1 MLQIAKIYSHMP
13 IPADILAVK
22 RPKNTRVKKSGERYL
37 VIKRTC
43 KRIDGRN
50 VPVELGTIGE
60 IVNGK
65 YVEKRA
71 VPRSKEIEIKD
82 FGEVALNDKCAG
94 NLLQELAN
102 VWDIADAKR
111 LLVIALLRSSYG
123 DMRNRDLDMRY
134 QTSFLSEMYPGVALS
149 ENAVTK
155 FLSEIGAA
163 YSLIVEFMRN
173 RITAFSGGRMVI
185 DGMLK
190 DYNSETSSFSEFSR
204 KAMKKGSKD
213 VSLMYA
219 FDPVSKEPIAV
230 KPYQGNML
238 DSTAI
243 EDFIE
248 EYDIKRALMIFDK
261 GFHNDAFFEK
271 TDSREGLSCLIPLK
285 SNSKLIAR
293 YRLDEPV
300 EKLNGYNKS
309 TVLYKKVKMA
319 NGKWLYAYRDTRSA
333 FEQETG
339 YIERASKK
347 KGGMDTDKYLEKK
360 SRFGLIVFQCKDN
373 LDPLVVYLGYLG
385 RWDIEVMFDMYKNII
400 DRDTV
405 NVQTDYRLY
414 ATELIN
420 FISVIITT
428 RVRRL
433 LGKTLI
439 GDKKKKAA
447 TELYSHKQILTYL
460 SKYKKVR
467 TVEGGKWHPSKRLK
481 YIEELCDALG
491 I

>member
-1 MLQIAKIYSHMP
+1 MP
-13 IPADILAVK
+13 VPSEILAVE
-22 RPKNTRVKKSGERYL
+22 RPKNTRVKKSGEKYL

-43 KRIDGRN
+43 KRVGKRN

-65 YVEKRA
+65 YVEKRS
-71 VPRSKEIEIKD
+71 VPRQKEIEIKD
-82 FGEVALNDKCAG
+82 YGEVALNDKCKG
-94 NLLQELAN
+94 NLLQELAD
-102 VWDIADAKR
+102 VWDISDAKR

-123 DMRNRDLDMRY
+123 DMRNRDLEMRY
-134 QTSFLSEMYPGVALS
+134 QTSFLSEMYPGVSLS
-149 ENAVTK
+149 ENSVSR

-173 RITAFSGGRMVI
+173 RIASFAGGRMVV

-190 DYNSETSSFSEFSR
+190 DYNSHTGSFSEFSR
-204 KAMKKGSKD
+204 KAMKKGSRD

-243 EDFIE
+243 EDFVG
-248 EYDIKRALMIFDK
+248 EYGVSRALMIFDK
-261 GFHNDAFFEK
+261 GFHNDSLFEK
-271 TDSREGLSCLIPLK
+271 TDRMEGLSCVVPLK
-285 SNSKLIAR
+285 ANSRIISR
-293 YRLDEPV
+293 YGMDEPV
-300 EKLNGYNKS
+300 EKLNGFNKS
-309 TVLYKKVKMA
+309 TVLYKKVRMA
-319 NGKWLYAYRDTRSA
+319 NGKYLYAYRDTRSA

-339 YIERASKK
+339 YIERASRKK
-347 KGGMDTDKYLEKK
+347 KGMEPEKYLEMRG
-360 SRFGLIVFQCKDN
+360 RFGLIVFQCKDD
-373 LDPLVVYLGYLG
+373 LDPLTLYLAYLG
-385 RWDIEVMFDMYKNII
+385 RWDIEVMFNLYKNII
-400 DRDTV
+400 DRDTL

-428 RVRRL
+428 RVRRML
-433 LGKTLI
+433 SSTFI
-439 GDKKKKAA
+439 GNKKKKTV
-447 TELYSHKQILTYL
+447 TEMYSHKQVLIYL

-467 TVEGGKWHPSKRLK
+467 TVEAGNWHPTKRLK
-481 YIEELCDALG
+481 YIQELCETIG

>member
-1 MLQIAKIYSHMP
+1 MP
-13 IPADILAVK
+13 IPAEILAVE

-43 KRIDGRN
+43 KRVNGRN

-60 IVNGK
+60 IVRGK

-71 VPRSKEIEIKD
+71 TPRSKETEVKD
-82 FGEVALNDKCAG
+82 FGEVALNDKCTG
-94 NLLQELAN
+94 DLLQELAY
-102 VWDIADAKR
+102 VWDIPDSKR

-123 DMRNRDLDMRY
+123 DMRNRDLEMRY
-134 QTSFLSEMYPGVALS
+134 QTSFLSEMYPGVSLS

-155 FLSEIGAA
+155 FLFDIGAA

-173 RITAFSGGRMVI
+173 RITAFAGGSLVV

-190 DYNSETSSFSEFSR
+190 DYNSETGSFSEFSR
-204 KAMKKGSKD
+204 KAMKKGSRD

-219 FDPVSKEPIAV
+219 FDPLTKEPIAV

-261 GFHNDAFFEK
+261 GFHNESYFEEAEK
-271 TDSREGLSCLIPLK
+271 REGLSCIIPLK

-293 YRLDEPV
+293 YGLDEPV
-300 EKLNGYNKS
+300 ERLNGFSRS
-309 TVLYKKVKMA
+309 TVLYKKVRMA
-319 NGKWLYAYRDTRSA
+319 NGKWLYAFRDTRSA

-339 YIERASKK
+339 YIERASKR
-347 KGGMDTDKYLEKK
+347 KGGMDSEKYLEKK

-373 LDPLVVYLGYLG
+373 LDPLTVYLAYLG

-433 LGKTLI
+433 LSQTKI
-439 GDKKKKAA
+439 GNKKKRPI
-447 TELYSHKQILTYL
+447 TEIYSHKQILTYL

-467 TVEGGKWHPSKRLK
+467 TVEGGKWHPSKRLR

>member
-1 MLQIAKIYSHMP
+1 MFFYYLLLRIMA
-13 IPADILAVK
+13 IPVEILAVE

-43 KRIDGRN
+43 KRLNGRN

-71 VPRSKEIEIKD
+71 VPRSKEIEMKD
-82 FGEVALNDKCAG
+82 YGEVALNDKCTG
-94 NLLQELAN
+94 DLLQELAN

-123 DMRNRDLDMRY
+123 DMRNRDLEMRY
-134 QTSFLSEMYPGVALS
+134 ETSFLSEMYPGVALS

-173 RITAFSGGRMVI
+173 RIAAFAGGKMVV

-190 DYNSETSSFSEFSR
+190 DYNSETSSMSEFSR
-204 KAMKKGSKD
+204 KALKKGSRD

-219 FDPVSKEPIAV
+219 FDPESKEPIAV

-243 EDFIE
+243 EDFID

-261 GFHNDAFFEK
+261 GFHNDALFER
-271 TDSREGLSCLIPLK
+271 TDRRKGFSCIIPLK
-285 SNSKLIAR
+285 SNSRLITR
-293 YRLDEPV
+293 YGLDQPV
-300 EKLNGYNKS
+300 EKLKGYGKS
-309 TVLYKKVKMA
+309 TVLYKKVRMA
-319 NGKWLYAYRDTRSA
+319 NGKWLYAYRDTRAA

-339 YIERASKK
+339 YIERASNK
-347 KGGMDTDKYLEKK
+347 KGGMDATKYLEKK

-373 LDPLVVYLGYLG
+373 LDPLLVYIAYLG

-428 RVRRL
+428 RVRRML
-433 LGKTLI
+433 SQTMI
-439 GDKKKKAA
+439 GDKKKKAL
-447 TELYSHKQILTYL
+447 TERYSHKQILTYL

-467 TVEGGKWHPSKRLK
+467 TVEGGKWHTTKRLK
-481 YIEELCDALG
+481 YIEELCEALG

>member
-1 MLQIAKIYSHMP
+1 MP
-13 IPADILAVK
+13 VPAEILAVE
-22 RPKNTRVKKSGERYL
+22 RPRNTRVKKSGDRYL

-43 KRIDGRN
+43 KRVGGRN

-71 VPRSKEIEIKD
+71 APRSKEVEIKD
-82 FGEVALNDKCAG
+82 YGEVALNDKCAG
-94 NLLQELAN
+94 GMLQELAN
-102 VWDIADAKR
+102 VWDIPDAKR

-123 DMRNRDLDMRY
+123 DMRNRDLEMRY
-134 QTSFLSEMYPGVALS
+134 RTSFLSEMYPGVALS
-149 ENAVTK
+149 ENAVGK
-155 FLSEIGAA
+155 FLSGIGAA

-173 RITAFSGGRMVI
+173 RIAAFSGGKMVV

-190 DYNSETSSFSEFSR
+190 GYNSETSSFSEFSR
-204 KAMKKGSKD
+204 KAMKKGSRD

-219 FDPVSKEPIAV
+219 FDPGTREPIAV

-243 EDFIE
+243 EDFIG
-248 EYDIKRALMIFDK
+248 EYDIRRALMIFDK
-261 GFHNDAFFEK
+261 GFHNDALFER
-271 TDSREGLSCLIPLK
+271 TDKIDGLSCVVPLK
-285 SNSKLIAR
+285 SNSRLIAR
-293 YRLDEPV
+293 YGLDEPV
-300 EKLNGYNKS
+300 EKLKGFGRS
-309 TVLYKKVKMA
+309 TVLYKKAKMA

-347 KGGMDTDKYLEKK
+347 KSGMDSRKYLEKK

-373 LDPLVVYLGYLG
+373 LDPLLVYLAYLG
-385 RWDIEVMFDMYKNII
+385 RWDIEVMFGMYKNII

-420 FISVIITT
+420 FISVIIST

-433 LGKTLI
+433 LGQTML
-439 GDKKKKAA
+439 GGKKKKPL

-481 YIEELCDALG
+481 YIEDLCEALG

>member
-1 MLQIAKIYSHMP
+1 MP
-13 IPADILAVK
+13 IPAEILAVE

-43 KRIDGRN
+43 KRVNGRN

-60 IVNGK
+60 IVRGK

-71 VPRSKEIEIKD
+71 TPRSKEIEVKD
-82 FGEVALNDKCAG
+82 FGEVALNDKCTG
-94 NLLQELAN
+94 DLLQELAY
-102 VWDIADAKR
+102 VWDIPDSKR

-123 DMRNRDLDMRY
+123 DMRNRDLEMRY
-134 QTSFLSEMYPGVALS
+134 QTSFLSEMYPGVSLS

-155 FLSEIGAA
+155 FLFDIGAA

-173 RITAFSGGRMVI
+173 RITAFAGGSLVV

-190 DYNSETSSFSEFSR
+190 DYNSETGSFSEFSR
-204 KAMKKGSKD
+204 KAMKKGSRD

-219 FDPVSKEPIAV
+219 FDPLTKEPIAV

-261 GFHNDAFFEK
+261 GFHNESYFEEAEK
-271 TDSREGLSCLIPLK
+271 REGLSCIIPLK

-293 YRLDEPV
+293 YGLDEPV
-300 EKLNGYNKS
+300 ERLNGFSRS
-309 TVLYKKVKMA
+309 TVLYKKVRMA
-319 NGKWLYAYRDTRSA
+319 NGKWLYAFRDTRSA

-339 YIERASKK
+339 YIERASKR
-347 KGGMDTDKYLEKK
+347 KGGMDSEKYLEKK

-373 LDPLVVYLGYLG
+373 LDPLTVYLAYLG

-433 LGKTLI
+433 LSQTKI
-439 GDKKKKAA
+439 GNKKKRPI
-447 TELYSHKQILTYL
+447 TEIYSHKQILTYL
-460 SKYKKVR
+460 SKYKKVS
-467 TVEGGKWHPSKRLK
+467 TVEGGKWHPSKRLR

>member
-1 MLQIAKIYSHMP
+1 MYYFTIRSMP
-13 IPADILAVK
+13 IPAEILAVE
-22 RPKNTRVKKSGERYL
+22 RPRNTRVKKSGEKYL

-43 KRIDGRN
+43 KRVNGRN

-60 IVNGK
+60 IVRGK

-71 VPRSKEIEIKD
+71 APRSKEIEVKD
-82 FGEVALNDKCAG
+82 YGEVALNDKCTG
-94 NLLQELAN
+94 DLLQELAN
-102 VWDIADAKR
+102 VWDISDSKR

-123 DMRNRDLDMRY
+123 DMRNRDLEMRY
-134 QTSFLSEMYPGVALS
+134 QTSFLSEMYPGVSLS
-149 ENAVTK
+149 ENAVTR
-155 FLSEIGAA
+155 FLFDIGAA

-173 RITAFSGGRMVI
+173 RITAFAGGNLVV

-190 DYNSETSSFSEFSR
+190 DYNSETGSFSEFSR
-204 KAMKKGSKD
+204 KAMKKGSRD

-219 FDPVSKEPIAV
+219 FDPLTKEPIAV

-261 GFHNDAFFEK
+261 GFHNDSYFEEAEK
-271 TDSREGLSCLIPLK
+271 RGGLSCIIPLK
-285 SNSKLIAR
+285 SNSRLIAR
-293 YRLDEPV
+293 YGLDEPV
-300 EKLNGYNKS
+300 ERLDGFNRS
-309 TVLYKKVKMA
+309 TVLYKKVRMSG
-319 NGKWLYAYRDTRSA
+319 GKWLYAFRDTRSA

-339 YIERASKK
+339 YIERASKR
-347 KGGMDTDKYLEKK
+347 KGGMDSGKYLEKK

-373 LDPLVVYLGYLG
+373 LDPLTLYLAYLG
-385 RWDIEVMFDMYKNII
+385 RWNIEVMFDMYKNII

-405 NVQTDYRLY
+405 NVQTDYRVY

-428 RVRRL
+428 RVRHL
-433 LGKTLI
+433 LNKTMI
-439 GDKKKKAA
+439 GEKKKKPA
-447 TELYSHKQILTYL
+447 TQIYSHKQILAYL

-467 TVEGGKWHPSKRLK
+467 TVEGGKWHSSKRLK
-481 YIEELCDALG
+481 YIKELCDALG

>member
-1 MLQIAKIYSHMP
+1 MA
-13 IPADILAVK
+13 IPAEILAVE

-43 KRIDGRN
+43 KRVNGRN

-71 VPRSKEIEIKD
+71 VPRSKEVEMKD
-82 FGEVALNDKCAG
+82 YGEVALNDKCKG
-94 NLLQELAN
+94 DLLQELAN

-123 DMRNRDLDMRY
+123 DMRNRDLEMRY
-134 QTSFLSEMYPGVALS
+134 ETSFLSEMYPGVSLS

-155 FLSEIGAA
+155 FLFDIGAA

-173 RITAFSGGRMVI
+173 RITAFAGGKMVI

-190 DYNSETSSFSEFSR
+190 DYNSETSSMSEFSR
-204 KAMKKGSKD
+204 KALKKGSRD

-248 EYDIKRALMIFDK
+248 EYEIKRALMIFDK
-261 GFHNDAFFEK
+261 GFHNDALFER
-271 TDSREGLSCLIPLK
+271 TDRRKGLSCVIPLK

-293 YRLDEPV
+293 YALDQPV
-300 EKLNGYNKS
+300 EKLKGYGKS
-309 TVLYKKVKMA
+309 TVLHKKVKMA
-319 NGKWLYAYRDTRSA
+319 NGKWLYAYRDTRAA

-347 KGGMDTDKYLEKK
+347 KDGMDAAKYLEKK

-373 LDPLVVYLGYLG
+373 LDPLLVYLAYLG

-433 LGKTLI
+433 LSQTTI
-439 GDKKKKAA
+439 GDKKKKPL

-467 TVEGGKWHPSKRLK
+467 TVEGGKWHSTKRLK
-481 YIEELCDALG
+481 YIEELCNALG

>member
-1 MLQIAKIYSHMP
+1 MA
-13 IPADILAVK
+13 IPAEILAVE

-43 KRIDGRN
+43 KRVDGRN

-60 IVNGK
+60 IINGR

-71 VPRSKEIEIKD
+71 VPRSKEVEMKD
-82 FGEVALNDKCAG
+82 YGEVALNDKCKG
-94 NLLQELAN
+94 DLLQELAS

-123 DMRNRDLDMRY
+123 DMRNRDLAMRY
-134 QTSFLSEMYPGVALS
+134 ETSFLSEMYPGVALS

-155 FLSEIGAA
+155 FLSGIGAA

-173 RITAFSGGRMVI
+173 RITAFAGGKMVI

-190 DYNSETSSFSEFSR
+190 DYNSETSSMSEFSR
-204 KAMKKGSKD
+204 KALKKGSRD

-248 EYDIKRALMIFDK
+248 EYEIKRALMIFDK
-261 GFHNDAFFEK
+261 GFHNDSLFER
-271 TDSREGLSCLIPLK
+271 TDRRKGLSCVIPLK
-285 SNSKLIAR
+285 SNSRLIPR
-293 YRLDEPV
+293 YGLDQPV
-300 EKLNGYNKS
+300 EKLKGYGKS

-319 NGKWLYAYRDTRSA
+319 NGKWLYAYRDTRAA

-347 KGGMDTDKYLEKK
+347 KDGMDAAKYLEKK

-373 LDPLVVYLGYLG
+373 LDPLLVYLAYLG

-433 LGKTLI
+433 LTQTLI
-439 GDKKKKAA
+439 GDKKKKPL

-467 TVEGGKWHPSKRLK
+467 TIEGGKWHSSKRLK
-481 YIEELCDALG
+481 YIEELCDALA

>member
-1 MLQIAKIYSHMP
+1 MAV
-13 IPADILAVK
+13 PAEILAVE

-43 KRIDGRN
+43 KRVNGRN

-71 VPRSKEIEIKD
+71 VPRSKEVEVKD
-82 FGEVALNDKCAG
+82 YGEVALNDKCTG
-94 NLLQELAN
+94 DLLQELAN

-111 LLVIALLRSSYG
+111 LLVIALLRSCYG
-123 DMRNRDLDMRY
+123 DMRNRDLEMRY

-155 FLSEIGAA
+155 FLSGIGAA

-173 RITAFSGGRMVI
+173 RITAFSGGKMVI

-190 DYNSETSSFSEFSR
+190 DYNSETSSMSEFSR
-204 KAMKKGSKD
+204 KALKKGSRD

-219 FDPVSKEPIAV
+219 FDPVTKEPIAV

-243 EDFIE
+243 EDFVE

-261 GFHNDAFFEK
+261 GFHNDTFFER
-271 TDSREGLSCLIPLK
+271 TDRRDGLSCIIPLK

-293 YRLDEPV
+293 YHLDEPV
-300 EKLNGYNKS
+300 EKLKGYGRS
-309 TVLYKKVKMA
+309 TVLYKKVRMA

-347 KGGMDTDKYLEKK
+347 KGGMDSAKYLEKK

-373 LDPLVVYLGYLG
+373 LDPLLVYQAYLG

-433 LGKTLI
+433 LEQTKI
-439 GDKKKKAA
+439 GDKKKKAL

-460 SKYKKVR
+460 SKCKKVR
-467 TVEGGKWHPSKRLK
+467 TVEGGKWHSTKRLK